1 MGNILNCF
9 KFSGFGFFCLSMDH
23 KGAIV
28 MQKYEL
34 GRLLGQGTFAK
45 VYHARCVETGQSVAI
60 KVVDKAKVRK
70 ARIMD
75 HIEREISVMRR
86 VRHPNVVHLYEVMAT
101 KSKIY
106 FVLEYAKGG
115 ELFRKVEANGRLPE
129 DVGRKYFVQLVDAVE
144 FCHSRGVCHRDL
156 KLENILLDEDGAIKV
171 SDFGLSAVV
180 ECRGK
185 DGLLHTT
192 CGTPAYVA
200 PEIVGRSGYDGEGAD
215 VWSCGVVLFVLLAG
229 YLPFHDSNVMEM
241 YRKISRGECRFPS
254 WFSPKLKKLISRMLD
269 PNPVSRISIAKI
281 KASSWFKGGS
291 EGEPVKVVSGG
302 SEARGLLKMNA
313 FDIISLSDGLDLSK
327 LFEIKSCTDKE
338 CRIMSRKPAPVI
350 VSKLERAARAAKMRV
365 IKKDGGLLEFESID
379 GAMSIGAEIFVIAP
393 ALHLVEVR
401 RRCGDAAE
409 YEKVL
414 NEVIRPRL
422 VDIARSSPDEV
433 SL

>member
-1 MGNILNCF
+1 
-9 KFSGFGFFCLSMDH
+9 MDH
-23 KGAIV
+23 KGTIV

-34 GRLLGQGTFAK
+34 GRLLGQGSFAK

-60 KVVDKAKVRK
+60 KVVDKAKVWK
-70 ARIMD
+70 AGIMD

-106 FVLEYAKGG
+106 FVMEYARGG

-129 DVGRKYFVQLVDAVE
+129 DVGRKYFVQLIDAVE
-144 FCHSRGVCHRDL
+144 FCHGRGVCHRDL
-156 KLENILLDEDGAIKV
+156 KPENILLDEDGGIKV
-171 SDFGLSAVV
+171 SDFGLSGVA
-180 ECRGK
+180 ECRGA

-200 PEIVGRSGYDGEGAD
+200 PEIIRRSGYDGAGVD

-241 YRKISRGECRFPS
+241 YRKISRGEYRFPS

-269 PNPVSRISIAKI
+269 PNPSTRISIARI
-281 KASSWFKGGS
+281 KASSWFKAGNEGG
-291 EGEPVKVVSGG
+291 PVKVKSDGG
-302 SEARGLLKMNA
+302 EARRLLKMNA

-327 LFEIKSCTDKE
+327 LFETGSCLDKE
-338 CRIMSRKPAPVI
+338 CRIMSRKPVPAI
-350 VSKLERAARAAKMRV
+350 VTRLERAARAAEMRV
-365 IKKDGGLLEFESID
+365 SKKDGGLIELERSKESRD
-379 GAMSIGAEIFVIAP
+379 GVLSIEAEIFVVTP

-422 VDIARSSPDEV
+422 VDSARSCLVDSARSS
-433 SL
+433 

>member
-1 MGNILNCF
+1 
-9 KFSGFGFFCLSMDH
+9 MDH
-23 KGAIV
+23 KGTIV

-34 GRLLGQGTFAK
+34 GRLLGQGSFAK

-70 ARIMD
+70 AGIMD

-106 FVLEYAKGG
+106 FVMEYARGG

-129 DVGRKYFVQLVDAVE
+129 DVGRKYFVQLIDAVE
-144 FCHSRGVCHRDL
+144 FCHGRGVCHRDL
-156 KLENILLDEDGAIKV
+156 KPENILLDEDGGIKV
-171 SDFGLSAVV
+171 SDFGLSGVA
-180 ECRGK
+180 ECRGA

-200 PEIVGRSGYDGEGAD
+200 PEIIGRSGYDGAGVD

-229 YLPFHDSNVMEM
+229 YLPFHDTNVMEM
-241 YRKISRGECRFPS
+241 YRKISRGEYRFPS

-269 PNPVSRISIAKI
+269 PNPSSRISIAKI
-281 KASSWFKGGS
+281 KGSSWFKAGK
-291 EGEPVKVVSGG
+291 EGEPVKVTSDGD
-302 SEARGLLKMNA
+302 EARRLLKMNA

-327 LFEIKSCTDKE
+327 LFETESCLDKG
-338 CRIMSRKPAPVI
+338 CRIMSRKPVAVI
-350 VSKLERAARAAKMRV
+350 VSRLERGARAAKMRV
-365 IKKDGGLLEFESID
+365 SKKDGGLIELESRD
-379 GAMSIGAEIFVIAP
+379 GVLAIEAEISVVTP
-393 ALHLVEVR
+393 VLHLVEVR
-401 RRCGDAAE
+401 RRYGEAAE

-422 VDIARSSPDEV
+422 VDKAPSSLLRHQHSLSPSSGAR
-433 SL
+433 L